1 MTRVSILGALAFAA
15 VLALGP
21 LGAADYEPIAATDYA
36 LIGAD
41 AEPFRAS
48 FNADAG
54 KVRILMLV
62 APT

>member
-1 MTRVSILGALAFAA
+1 MTRASIMGALPLAV

-21 LGAADYEPIAATDYA
+21 ADYER
-36 LIGAD
+36 IGPD
-41 AEPFRAS
+41 AEPLKSA